1 LKKAVIIVAAILFL
15 GVSFGVFAAESELYA
30 RTILIEKVYPHK
42 LGYKIMYITSKLD
55 FTMTYIP
62 HKWFS
67 HSSAKEGSLV
77 KGEVVW
83 GNDSSYPYMIVFWKE
98 GKFSHIRLF
107 LKSNLHDISYG
118 TLDPSQNVED
128 KFNIEE
134 ISLEF

>member
-1 LKKAVIIVAAILFL
+1 VKKAVLLIAAILFL

-42 LGYKIMYITSKLD
+42 LGYKIMYTTGKLD
-55 FTMTYIP
+55 YTMTYIP

-67 HSSAKEGSLV
+67 HSSTKGDSLA
-77 KGEVVW
+77 KGEVLW
-83 GNDSSYPYMIVFWKE
+83 GNDSSYPYMIVFWKG
-98 GKFSHIRLF
+98 GKFSHVRLF
-107 LKSNLHDISYG
+107 LKSNFQDISYG
-118 TLDPSQNVED
+118 TLDPSQNLEE